1 MSEASTCDNPLPA
14 EVETVVLIRDLL
26 FSSKVSAAARL
37 SRVREAV
44 RIVRD
49 PAKLSDLEGQRLIVD
64 LNVPGHLEAAVA
76 WKTRT
81 GGVVIGFVSHVDGD
95 AIAAARAMGVDR
107 VMSNGGFSA
116 NVDQIIRGE

>member
-1 MSEASTCDNPLPA
+1 MSEASPGEHPSTV

-26 FSSKVSAAARL
+26 FSSKVSAAGRL
-37 SRVREAV
+37 SRVRESM
-44 RIVRD
+44 RLIRD
-49 PAKLSDLEGQRLIVD
+49 PAKLADLEGRRLIVD

-81 GGVVIGFVSHVDGD
+81 GGRVTGFVSHVDGD

-107 VMSNGGFSA
+107 VLSNGGFSA
-116 NVDQIIRGE
+116 NVDQIVRGD